1 MAGLRRE
8 LGAAEAMALSVAL
21 MAPTLSASLNGPGT
35 AAIAGSAV
43 PLVLIVSTIG
53 VALVAYAFVKLTR
66 KHNHAGSSYA
76 FVGTEIGPRTGF
88 FAGFALLGVYQAFCG
103 STMTATVIFV
113 QDFLARVGLDV
124 GGWGW
129 IPIAILA
136 AVAGYL
142 LCNRE
147 VRLVARIL
155 LWIEFISIGLI
166 VILSLWILIRL
177 TTATAPAS
185 LPDAGLSAT
194 PFLPGADGLGP
205 IAAAVVLGFFC
216 FAGFEA
222 SASLGEETSNPRKL
236 IPVAIGAAV
245 LIGGILFVLAFY
257 AQTVAYGVSSEG
269 VQAYIDSGAP
279 LDKLGE
285 VFIGGWV
292 SALLNFGAA
301 MSAFGCFL
309 GSVTAAARL
318 NFALARDGFGP
329 KRLAQLSPSGAPSVA
344 VGLSVLV
351 GLVAVALL
359 HGVARA
365 SINDV
370 YFYCGTVGSLLI
382 LVAYALTS
390 AAAIVMCVRDAQR
403 GRWAQSALL
412 AVGVIFIAY
421 VLYKS
426 CVPIPDFPANL
437 FPYIAGGWLLVGLIA
452 IVASP
457 ALAARIG
464 QNLADADR
472 RDDAPVPTE
481 QPS

>member
-35 AAIAGSAV
+35 AAIAGAAT

-53 VALVAYAFVKLTR
+53 VGLVAYAFVKLTR

-76 FVGTEIGPRTGF
+76 FVGMTIGPRTGF
-88 FAGFALLGVYQAFCG
+88 FAGFALLGVYLAFCG
-103 STMTATVIFV
+103 STMTATVIFCT
-113 QDFLARVGLDV
+113 DFLNRIGIDV

-136 AVAGYL
+136 AVVGYL

-147 VRLVARIL
+147 VKLIARIL

-166 VILSLWILIRL
+166 VILSVWILVRL
-177 TTATAPAS
+177 STGSAPSA

-194 PFLPGADGLGP
+194 PFLPGSGGLGP
-205 IAAAVVLGFFC
+205 IAAATVLGFFC

-236 IPVAIGAAV
+236 IPLAIGAAV
-245 LIGGILFVLAFY
+245 VIGGVLFVLAFY
-257 AQTVAYGVSSEG
+257 AQTVAYGVSDAG
-269 VQAYIDSGAP
+269 VKAYIDSGAP

-292 SALLNFGAA
+292 SALLNFGAF

-318 NFALARDGFGP
+318 SFALSRDGFGP
-329 KRLAQLSPSGAPSVA
+329 KKLARLSPSGAPSMAIIV
-344 VGLSVLV
+344 SVLV
-351 GLVAVALL
+351 GLVAVAVL
-359 HGVARA
+359 HGIARA
-365 SINDV
+365 DINNV

-390 AAAIVMCVRDAQR
+390 AAAIVMVVRDAQQ
-403 GRWAQSALL
+403 GRWAQSAVL
-412 AVGVIFIAY
+412 AVGVVFIAY

-426 CVPIPDFPANL
+426 CVPVPDFPANL
-437 FPYIAGGWLLVGLIA
+437 FPYIAGGWLLIGLIA

-464 QNLADADR
+464 QNLAEAER
-472 RDDAPVPTE
+472 RDEAPVPTE
-481 QPS
+481 SG

>member
-1 MAGLRRE
+1 MAKLRRE

-53 VALVAYAFVKLTR
+53 VGLVAFAFVKLTR
-66 KHNHAGSSYA
+66 KHNHVGSSYA
-76 FVGTEIGPRTGF
+76 FVGLTMGPRAGF
-88 FAGFALLGVYQAFCG
+88 FAGFALLGVYLAFCG
-103 STMTATVIFV
+103 STMTATVIFA
-113 QDFLARVGLDV
+113 QDFLARIGMDV

-129 IPIAILA
+129 IPIVILA
-136 AVAGYL
+136 AAVGYL

-166 VILSLWILIRL
+166 VILSVWILVRL
-177 TTATAPAS
+177 STATAPAA
-185 LPDAGLSAT
+185 LPDAGLSGT
-194 PFLPGADGLGP
+194 PFLPGAGGLGP
-205 IAAAVVLGFFC
+205 IAAATVLGFFC

-222 SASLGEETSNPRKL
+222 SASLGEETSNPRRF
-236 IPVAIGAAV
+236 IPLAIGAGV
-245 LIGGILFVLAFY
+245 VIGGILFVLAFY

-279 LDKLGE
+279 LDELGE
-285 VFIGGWV
+285 AFIGSWV
-292 SALLNFGAA
+292 SALLNFGAF

-309 GSVTAAARL
+309 ASVTAAARL
-318 NFALARDGFGP
+318 TFALARDGFGP
-329 KRLAQLSPSGAPSVA
+329 KRLARLSPSGAPSMAIIISIVLGFLA
-344 VGLSVLV
+344 VVV
-351 GLVAVALL
+351 L
-359 HGVARA
+359 HGVAGA
-365 SINDV
+365 SVNDV

-382 LVAYALTS
+382 LVAYGLTS

-412 AVGVIFIAY
+412 AVGVVFIAY

-437 FPYIAGGWLLVGLIA
+437 FPYVAGGWLLIGLIA

-457 ALAARIG
+457 QLAARIG
-464 QNLADADR
+464 MNLAEADR
-472 RDDAPVPTE
+472 LDDVSVPT
-481 QPS
+481 QR